1 MAGELTNCLLR
12 LQDALG
18 DSAAWR
24 TWTGTT
30 NATDAKARAHLYEA
44 PESEASPL
52 ARPYCLIVDAH
63 HMGEQIVDDRG
74 FWGPGGAIE
83 VIVEDEYDLDNN
95 ADPAS
100 AQFLAFNTNL
110 EAVLADLKADAPR
123 ERFAIESVEIG
134 EPAFELARTVY
145 KDDTTRLVAIARML
159 TINWRRD

>member
-24 TWTGTT
+24 TWTGTA
-30 NATDAKARAHLYEA
+30 NAAAAKARVHLYEA
-44 PESEASPL
+44 VEDGSL
-52 ARPYCLIVDAH
+52 ARPFCEMVDAH
-63 HMGEQIVDDRG
+63 HMGEQIVDDRD

-83 VIVEDEYDLDNN
+83 LIFEDEYDLASN

-134 EPAFELARTVY
+134 EPAFELARTVF
-145 KDDTTRLVAIARML
+145 KDDDTRIVGIARML
-159 TINWRRD
+159 TVNWRRD